1 MATIGQYAQ
10 EQQVGQTTRPT
21 VPMIID
27 EMIKQ
32 AEDVRNYARDV
43 LGVKLMPVRE
53 QSPVKEANVQGLTPN
68 QNNVMGQL
76 AILSNTISSIRNDLS
91 QIVGELQL

>member
-32 AEDVRNYARDV
+32 ADDVRNYTRDV
-43 LGVKLMPVRE
+43 LGVRLMPIRE
-53 QSPVKEANVQGLTPN
+53 SSPAKEPSAQGLTPN
-68 QNNVMGQL
+68 QNNVLGQL
-76 AILSNTISSIRNDLS
+76 SVLSNVISGIRNDLT